1 MKTAF
6 YGLLCILFSLTACT
20 TLPPQPPAPAPAPA
34 PPVLCTLENGLARL
48 NTSADPAC
56 PATPVLLL
64 ARQVLSNHAD
74 LNRLQSQLEILA
86 VQESDP
92 ASQNM
97 ALLLSGQLAERKRLQ
112 QLLDKQ
118 IIQTKEQQ
126 KRANDLA
133 AKLEAL
139 KEMEKTLLERSK
151 KP

>member
-6 YGLLCILFSLTACT
+6 YGLICVLISLTACT
-20 TLPPQPPAPAPAPA
+20 TLPPEPAAVAPE
-34 PPVLCTLENGLARL
+34 PPVICTLESALARL

-56 PATPVLLL
+56 PASPVLLL
-64 ARQVLSNHAD
+64 ARQLSNSHAD

-86 VQESDP
+86 AQESDP

-97 ALLLSGQLAERKRLQ
+97 AQLLSGQLAERKRLQ